1 MGQKEG
7 IPMTPKPQAKTIS
20 EVFDKLN
27 GSSSHACYC
36 QRSTDGGCKCA
47 LKDEYLIEATKAI
60 NAYYLAEVLDM
71 IGDDLVHM
79 HLIRIYDEGCQ
90 VRDITNGIKAVFRKA
105 TKERFK

>member
-1 MGQKEG
+1 MGN
-7 IPMTPKPQAKTIS
+7 KTI
-20 EVFDKLN
+20 DKILDDAFYEEN
-27 GSSSHACYC
+27 YVGA
-36 QRSTDGGCKCA
+36 RKR
-47 LKDEYLIEATKAI
+47 ATKAI